1 MALWIETKAH
11 YQKLS
16 DSGKLK
22 KVTDTY
28 IVDALSMS
36 EAEARITEELKP
48 YVSGDFSVSATK
60 QTKISEIFRDGKGD
74 YWYMVVAAF
83 ITIDEKTGSEKFAR
97 SYYLVQASDFRNAYE
112 NFLEGMKGTLADFD
126 IVSISETK
134 IIDVFDAKLG

>member
-83 ITIDEKTGSEKFAR
+83 ITIDEKTGSEKITR
-97 SYYLVQASDFRNAYE
+97 SYYLVQAIDFRNAYE
-112 NFLEGMKGTLADFD
+112 NFLEGMKGTLADYD

-134 IIDVFDAKLG
+134 ILNVFDAKLD